1 MIWKYH
7 KGGYIW
13 IFLHRFYR
21 FLSKI
26 ADCSKIWDTPMFQE
40 FTEYDTYD
48 AYLITVL
55 FPIVFMCFKMNWVL
69 FLDAS
74 VSGHSYAKIR
84 FF

>member
-1 MIWKYH
+1 
-7 KGGYIW
+7 
-13 IFLHRFYR
+13 
-21 FLSKI
+21 
-26 ADCSKIWDTPMFQE
+26 MFQE

-55 FPIVFMCFKMNWVL
+55 CPIVFMCFKMNWVL

-84 FF
+84 FFKTAS